1 MKDNKDREEV
11 LAAIKQNGWYFLE
24 DVDKSLQKDK
34 EIVLGAVKQ
43 NGCALEYADES
54 LQKDKE
60 IVLAAVKQDGWYLEY
75 ADESLKKDK
84 EFVLE
89 VLKDDGYALQ
99 FADKSLQ
106 KDKEIVMAAVK
117 QDGRALEFAD
127 KSLQKDKEIV
137 MAAVKQNEARD
148 KDFVKKL
155 EALKNKKV
163 IHDNHIQYIS
173 LELENFFGSLIED
186 HKDFFAEE
194 NTFKVRP
201 GVAYDKF
208 YLDRIDGSYDMSLQ
222 GLIHHYMWEQELY
235 HSILNEDE
243 IKDCEAVVENSPEYI
258 YGPED
263 EGKQTMLDEIQFDMI
278 RFVGKKLIDLG
289 FDVEETFK
297 EYLDESL

>member
-117 QDGRALEFAD
+117 Q
-127 KSLQKDKEIV
+127 
-137 MAAVKQNEARD
+137 NEARD

-208 YLDRIDGSYDMSLQ
+208 YLDWIDGSYDMSLQ

>member
-99 FADKSLQ
+99 
-106 KDKEIVMAAVK
+106 
-117 QDGRALEFAD
+117 FAD